1 MSTLELDKSNE
12 QIETKINELKEKKE
26 NGGNIQSDTKETTNV
41 IKELNEITQNL
52 EENNDS
58 QKIRKYNIEEYRL
71 SESNNNNGKCG
82 KCDCL
87 IF

>member
-1 MSTLELDKSNE
+1 MSTMELEKSND
-12 QIETKINELKEKKE
+12 QIETKINEINEKME
-26 NGGNIQSDTKETTNV
+26 NGGNIQSNIKETTNE

-58 QKIRKYNIEEYRL
+58 QKIRKYNIQEFRF
-71 SESNNNNGKCG
+71 SESNNYNGKCG